1 MVKIFKI
8 TILIIPKK
16 VLKKAD
22 MMNLFKLNRK
32 FLILTVNCKV
42 IRVPELSINKLTDL
56 ILKQII
62 GWPIATLNK

>member
-16 VLKKAD
+16 VLKKAV

-42 IRVPELSINKLTDL
+42 IRVPELSINNL
-56 ILKQII
+56 ISKQII